1 MRESSTTENKV
12 IGCRFAISQHPE
24 VETKIVEELQEYG
37 LAASEANP
45 NPRQLTYADLGK
57 LTYLQAVIKV

>member
-1 MRESSTTENKV
+1 M
-12 IGCRFAISQHPE
+12 
-24 VETKIVEELQEYG
+24 EELQEHG
-37 LAASEANP
+37 LVASEANP